1 MAWVSGKALGPGLAR
16 VQLGRP
22 GVWVPLIRSSLPG
35 WWSLGGGGAGLAKK
49 PPAPRRGWWKEGS
62 VSRGKGGPSTMG
74 MLLMGGVMRPDAG
87 PPLGVLHEGHR
98 SQDKGR

>member
-1 MAWVSGKALGPGLAR
+1 MGIWLRMAENSAR
-16 VQLGRP
+16 RQEEN
-22 GVWVPLIRSSLPG
+22 
-35 WWSLGGGGAGLAKK
+35 
-49 PPAPRRGWWKEGS
+49 RGWWKEGS